1 MIRQTMKTTTL
12 SALAFPLVL
21 AFALA
26 GCSSDD
32 SSTESAPSSESSTED
47 NAADET
53 AADDTTDTEAA
64 VGTRENPAP
73 AGDPIEVLTWDGKP
87 EYTVTLGAIT
97 LDGNAQVA
105 AAGEFNDVPEAGMQ
119 YIIVPVTYTY
129 TGDESGTP
137 WIDVSIEFV
146 SAAGTTHGP
155 YEVVAMLPNA
165 TTDVSELYPGGTG
178 SGDMALMVPSAD
190 ITSGTL
196 ALSSILAT
204 DKIFVAVE

>member
-1 MIRQTMKTTTL
+1 MCGNAHRPEQA
-12 SALAFPLVL
+12 SAEE
-21 AFALA
+21 
-26 GCSSDD
+26 
-32 SSTESAPSSESSTED
+32 ST
-47 NAADET
+47 ADET
-53 AADDTTDTEAA
+53 AAEETTDSDAA
-64 VGTRENPAP
+64 VGTRENPLP
-73 AGDPIEVLTWDGKP
+73 AGDSIEVTTRDGKP

-129 TGDESGTP
+129 TGEESGTP

-146 SAAGTTHGP
+146 SAAGTGHGP
-155 YEVVAMLPNA
+155 YEIVAMLPNA

-178 SGDMALMVPSAD
+178 SGDMAIMVPSAD

-204 DKIFVAVE
+204 DKIFVAIQ